1 MPGKHVLGAV
11 MSWVLA
17 AAAGAAEPKRTF
29 ANTPLAGTV
38 SVLQGFENNIVVSV
52 GDDGIVMVDASSGKT
67 ASRLQQALLTLSAKP
82 LRFVID
88 THVHG
93 DHAGGNEFFQKLA
106 PVISSENARRS
117 LASGNKVTRDEPGAP
132 GALPVITFDGEMTL
146 RLNGEE
152 IRLVKLPPAHTD
164 GDVVVFF
171 KNANVVALGDVY
183 MTPAA
188 SFGDRHYGGGML
200 SLIAALELLIP
211 QIPADAKVVPGHG
224 AISTRADV
232 AHGLEVLKQMKALVE
247 LGVREGKTLQQ
258 LQADRPFDRFRGSVP
273 AWSSSD
279 KSLDGWVKDF
289 HREISAAAGK

>member
-164 GDVVVFF
+164 GDAFIVFRDLR
-171 KNANVVALGDVY
+171 VMHSGDAFSGQT
-183 MTPAA
+183 TPIM
-188 SFGDRHYGGGML
+188 DVNNGG
-200 SLIAALELLIP
+200 S
-211 QIPADAKVVPGHG
+211 
-224 AISTRADV
+224 
-232 AHGLEVLKQMKALVE
+232 GLEYP
-247 LGVREGKTLQQ
+247 GTL
-258 LQADRPFDRFRGSVP
+258 A
-273 AWSSSD
+273 
-279 KSLDGWVKDF
+279 K
-289 HREISAAAGK
+289 AAAGIKGVDVVIPGHAAVTNWQGFLDYGEFMKAWVSSVSASSKAGKTPEQALVDFVVPEKFKSYNMQRAKANIEVIYGELKK